1 MKKKVT
7 IIFTLLILLMSVL
20 SIKQIYVNK
29 QKKTPKEEL
38 KIEKNLPQ
46 DLVQYNLI
54 DEEINEDFLNWI
66 QINYGKEVLKN
77 LKIKL
82 DNNEYDL
89 SDWHDLTGKSLIVL
103 KDLYN
108 NRYENQSNVKVI
120 DISKDE
126 ITLSFIGDVSLADNF
141 EIIPYYDS
149 RNQGING
156 ILSEDVVKLLNE
168 ADLLIANNE
177 FTISD
182 RGTPMQN
189 KIYTFRA
196 DPSRMNIYNEMG
208 VDLVTLANNH
218 VFDFGQDAFMDTLD
232 TLKQN
237 NMPYVGAGKDID
249 EARDPFYFIINGYK
263 IGFVNATRAE
273 KYILTPE
280 AKENTPGVFRTYD
293 PTMFKETIKETKSQS
308 DYVIAL
314 IHWGK
319 EDSHNLEDVQIN
331 TGKDYIDAGAD
342 ILVGTH
348 AHVLQGIEFYK
359 DKTIVYN
366 IGDFI
371 FNRETKETGIFNMKI
386 TKEGNLSYEFIPCM
400 QHNFKTTLSTNEQKQ
415 KTLNN
420 MQNWSI
426 NATFDVNGKITES
439 K

>member
-1 MKKKVT
+1 MKKKIT
-7 IIFTLLILLMSVL
+7 IIFTILILLLSVL

-29 QKKTPKEEL
+29 KNENPNEEL
-38 KIEKNLPQ
+38 KIDENIIK
-46 DLVQYNLI
+46 DLIQYNLI
-54 DEEINEDFLNWI
+54 DEEINEDFLNWV
-66 QINYGKEVLKN
+66 QTNYGKEVLKK
-77 LKIKL
+77 LKLKL
-82 DNNEYDL
+82 ENNEYDL
-89 SDWHDLTGKSLIVL
+89 SDWHNLTGNSIIVL

-108 NRYENQSNVKVI
+108 NNYQNQKNVKII
-120 DISKDE
+120 DLKKDE

-149 RNQGING
+149 RNQGIYG
-156 ILSEDVVKLLNE
+156 ILSEDVVQILNK

-182 RGTPMQN
+182 RGTPMKN

-196 DPSRMNIYNEMG
+196 NPNRMSIYNEMG

-218 VFDFGQDAFMDTLD
+218 VFDFGQDAFMDTLE

-237 NMPYVGAGKDID
+237 NMPYIGAGKDIN
-249 EARDPFYFIINGYK
+249 EAREPFYFIINGYK

-280 AKENTPGVFRTYD
+280 AKQDSPGVFRTYD
-293 PTMFKETIKETKSQS
+293 PTMFKETIQNTKQQS
-308 DYVIAL
+308 DFVVAL

-319 EDSHNLEDVQIN
+319 EDSHYLEEVQKE
-331 TGKDYIDAGAD
+331 TGKQYIDAGAD
-342 ILVGTH
+342 ILIGTH

-359 DKTIVYN
+359 DKPIVYN

-386 TKEGNLSYEFIPCM
+386 TKDGTLSYEFIPCM
-400 QHNFKTTLSTNEQKQ
+400 QHDFKTTLSTDEQKQ